1 MPRAALYVRVSTE
14 KQTVA
19 NQLDELHQL
28 AKARG
33 FEPVV
38 YEETESAAAKRRPV
52 FERVLADARAGKVAA
67 VLVWKLD
74 RMHRS
79 MLGAV
84 QDVLDLDRIGVSVLS
99 ARDTWLDTTGPVRS
113 LLVAIFGWVAEQE
126 RRVLIERTRA
136 GLDRA
141 KRTGTKSGKA
151 IGRPRA
157 SPVLLGAAADRVR
170 AGWGVRRAADA
181 AEVNEATLR
190 RHIARLKREGR
201 WDPPKTPP
209 PA

>member
-19 NQLDELHQL
+19 NQLDELQQL

-33 FEPVV
+33 FEPVI
-38 YEETESAAAKRRPV
+38 YEETESAAKERPV
-52 FERVLADARAGKVAA
+52 FRRVLADARAGKVGA
-67 VLVWKLD
+67 VLVWRLD

-79 MLGAV
+79 MVGAV
-84 QDVLDLDRIGVSVLS
+84 QDVLELDRLGVAVLS
-99 ARDTWLDTTGPVRS
+99 ARDTWLDTSGPVRS

-157 SPVLLGAAADRVR
+157 SPVLLGAAADRVMSGLPIR
-170 AGWGVRRAADA
+170 MTAAA
-181 AEVNEATLR
+181 LGVNEATLR
-190 RHIARLKREGR
+190 RHILRLKREGR
-201 WDPPKTPP
+201 WDPPKAPP